1 MLLQLGHLAQAR
13 GHQAVEAHER
23 ARGGVL
29 GLCGRE
35 GSGGGDCGS
44 LHAVPRQIAQLP
56 VAAVCAQQ
64 ARAAAGLGVVGAG
77 DAAHARAVEH
87 GAVDVDAAK
96 PGQHPVE
103 HVGQAQLHVV
113 EVGKRL
119 LVGLHGPAGL
129 QAAGDGALQHVV
141 EVQAAPAVDHHGG
154 AGQRACLDGGTHQAV
169 RLADQAA
176 ALEAGRAVAVQVE
189 EHRVDLAAALQL
201 AAAVGEPVVRDV
213 VAGGGRSRAHPQR

>member
-23 ARGGVL
+23 ARGRAP
-29 GLCGRE
+29 GLLC
-35 GSGGGDCGS
+35 GSGGGGGARGS
-44 LHAVPRQIAQLP
+44 CARAVLRQIAQLA

-87 GAVDVDAAK
+87 SAVNVDAVQ
-96 PGQHPVE
+96 PGQHLVE
-103 HVGQAQLHVV
+103 HVGQAQLHVA
-113 EVGKRL
+113 EVGQRL
-119 LVGLHGPAGL
+119 LVGLHGPAHP
-129 QAAGDGALQHVV
+129 QAAGDGSLQNVV

-154 AGQRACLDGGTHQAV
+154 ARQRVRLCGDDHQAV
-169 RLADQAA
+169 RLVHKAA
-176 ALEAGRAVAVQVE
+176 ALEAGLAVAVQVE

-201 AAAVGEPVVRDV
+201 AAAVGKSVVGDV
-213 VAGGGRSRAHPQR
+213 VAGGGARSAHP